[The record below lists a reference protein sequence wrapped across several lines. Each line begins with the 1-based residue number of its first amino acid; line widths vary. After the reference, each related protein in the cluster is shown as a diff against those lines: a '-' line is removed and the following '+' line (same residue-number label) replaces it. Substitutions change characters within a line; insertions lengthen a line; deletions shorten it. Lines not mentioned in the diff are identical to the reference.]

1 MIDSSSKIADDC
13 AGATLFTMG
22 QNGLHFV
29 SLWFFVTQTL
39 KNAAPF
45 WARKQH
51 LSSGGFTIV
60 ELLISLAIVATL
72 TAIAVP
78 LAQDYIYRANVARAC
93 TEIRGLEKEII
104 FFKTEKG
111 RYPGWYP
118 DKLGTL
124 QEIGRDNF
132 LDPWGTPYKYLNLE
146 QSNPDNEGKPTNC
159 RKDRSRNPL
168 NTDFDLYS
176 VGPDRV
182 VPTHRQ
188 ITKGSGE
195 DDIVRAASGQYVG
208 EGSKY

>member
-1 MIDSSSKIADDC
+1 
-13 AGATLFTMG
+13 
-22 QNGLHFV
+22 V
-29 SLWFFVTQTL
+29 SVCFSVLQTV
-39 KNAAPF
+39 KNIAPF
-45 WARKQH
+45 RGSKQQ

-78 LAQDYIYRANVARAC
+78 LAQDYIYKANLARAV

-104 FFKTEKG
+104 FFKTERG
-111 RYPGWYP
+111 RYPGWFP

-132 LDPWGTPYKYLNLE
+132 LDPWGTPYQYLNLE
-146 QSNPDNEGKPTNC
+146 QSNPDNEGKPKDC

-176 VGPDRV
+176 AGPDKIL
-182 VPTHRQ
+182 PTHRQ
-188 ITKGSGE
+188 ITKESGE